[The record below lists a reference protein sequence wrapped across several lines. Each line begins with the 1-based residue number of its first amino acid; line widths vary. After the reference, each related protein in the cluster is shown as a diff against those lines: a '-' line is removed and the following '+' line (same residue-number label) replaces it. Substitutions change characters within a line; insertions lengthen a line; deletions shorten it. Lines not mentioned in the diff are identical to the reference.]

1 MAPVCI
7 FTSFAFTTAIIT
19 DKKMPELL
27 EQSILCPY
35 CNESITVLVDDS
47 EQEQEYIEDCQVCCR
62 PIDMSVSFDMQ
73 GFLSLEVKTE
83 ND

>member
-1 MAPVCI
+1 MAPACI
-7 FTSFAFTTAIIT
+7 FTSFAFTTAKKT

-62 PIDMSVSFDMQ
+62 PIEMSVSFDMQ
-73 GFLSLEVKTE
+73 GYLSLQVKPE
-83 ND
+83 NE